1 MHMSMVA
8 RFVQITPVVL
18 QHYVSDPSEVDEVFD
33 AVEAPA
39 QKMAGRQFATS
50 DAMKRAA
57 ESTPQMLTAT
67 LERMDPKLRQQLEKR
82 LAALG
87 VDIEALQAGRGGEQL
102 VKRMQQR
109 VGALMATARGGHA
122 VSGRRAG
129 PGAAAA

>member
-1 MHMSMVA
+1 N
-8 RFVQITPVVL
+8 
-18 QHYVSDPSEVDEVFD
+18 DPSEVDEVFD

-102 VKRMQQR
+102 VKLMQQR
-109 VGALMATARGGHA
+109 IGALMATAPGGHA
-122 VSGRRAG
+122 VSGSPAG
-129 PGAAAA
+129 QGAAAALSLEKAWHGVHYLLCG